1 MNQEKIPWY
10 REPYVWLLI
19 AFPLLAVVG
28 GFITLGLAIASNDG
42 LVVDDYYKEGLMI
55 NRVLK
60 RDQAAADLGLE
71 AELQLAPQRDRFT
84 LSMNGKPAFT
94 PPGVLKVSF
103 LHATRKGFDQYVSV
117 DKTGDNIYTSRIR
130 PLIRGHWYVQI
141 ETDNWRLLKS
151 VTVH

>member
-1 MNQEKIPWY
+1 MNDDKTDWY

-60 RDQAAADLGLE
+60 RDQAAAALGLE
-71 AELQLAPQRDRFT
+71 AGIEISPERDRIA
-84 LSMNGKPAFT
+84 LSLRGNSYFVAPV
-94 PPGVLKVSF
+94 VLQVSF
-103 LHATRKGFDQYVSV
+103 LHATRKGFDRHITAQKSGNNVYSA
-117 DKTGDNIYTSRIR
+117 GIS
-130 PLIRGHWYVQI
+130 PLIKGHWYVQI
-141 ETDNWRLLKS
+141 EADNWRLLNS
-151 VTVH
+151 ITIQ